1 MIKHHHIFTTQKT
14 WVVLVVFGCILWYLV
29 VFGVIPSIHMVSKY
43 GKYGKYVWYVW
54 YVSMVSMVSKRAKSL
69 NLTDLG
75 PGALSL

>member
-1 MIKHHHIFTTQKT
+1 M
-14 WVVLVVFGCILWYLV
+14 VFGGILWYLV
-29 VFGVIPSIHMVSKY
+29 VFGGVWGNPIHPYGMVWY

-69 NLTDLG
+69 DLMNLG